1 VKKQFFLLVSLVLLT
16 ACGSGA
22 TVDSVEVNVLTVI
35 YADRQEQFTTDDLQ
49 TLGQVEATFKEI
61 TYYGVVLSNLLQA
74 AGIDPESLRAVKVT
88 AVDGYRINYEPE
100 LFLLPDTLVSYARV
114 DGALAADELPFRM
127 VLPAAE
133 GKLNVR
139 MVTEIEA
146 IP

>member
-1 VKKQFFLLVSLVLLT
+1 MKNLIFLFLALMLLS
-16 ACGSGA
+16 ACGPGA
-22 TVDSVEVNVLTVI
+22 EADSADADVLTVL
-35 YADRQEQFTTDDLQ
+35 YGDREERFTLEDLQ
-49 TLGQVEATFKEI
+49 ALGQVEATFKEVA
-61 TYYGVVLSNLLQA
+61 YYGVVLSDLLAA
-74 AGIDPESLRAVKVT
+74 AGIDPSSLRAVKVT
-88 AVDGYRINYEPE
+88 ALDGYRINYEPE

-114 DGALAADELPFRM
+114 DGPLAGDELPFRM

>member
-1 VKKQFFLLVSLVLLT
+1 MKNLVFLIVTLILLT
-16 ACGSGA
+16 GCGSGA
-22 TVDSVEVNVLTVI
+22 GVDNIDADVLTIV
-35 YADRQEQFTTDDLQ
+35 YADREEQFTVEDLQ
-49 TLGQVEATFKEI
+49 ILGQVEATFKEVR
-61 TYYGVVLSNLLQA
+61 YYGVVLSDLLEA

>member
-1 VKKQFFLLVSLVLLT
+1 MKKLFFLLVALVLLT

-22 TVDSVEVNVLTVI
+22 DVDNIDANVLTVV
-35 YADRQEQFTTDDLQ
+35 YADREVQFSVEDLQ
-49 TLGQVEATFKEI
+49 TLGQVEATFKGV
-61 TYYGVVLSNLLQA
+61 TYYGVVLSDLLEA